1 MVLVLLNLSVVG
13 EEKGATVE
21 HVHLNQFWKINL
33 QESLSGD
40 GIIKLN
46 FSVWIARA
54 RSGYG
59 NGWLGV
65 IFEIDF

>member
-1 MVLVLLNLSVVG
+1 MLVLPNLSMVG
-13 EEKGATVE
+13 EEKGASVE

-33 QESLSGD
+33 QESLSED

-59 NGWLGV
+59 NRLLGV